1 MLIYGKL
8 NSVNNTNKMKNIKQ
22 IKKYSLLFFVT
33 IFCLISFHGT
43 DSSNYNK
50 IGRRLSEKLK
60 TNSFED
66 KILVWVYFKDKG
78 ENLSIKL
85 TKPEKFLTQRAID
98 RRRKV
103 RPYNELVD
111 SRDLPLRYSYID
123 EIHKLGIKIKNKSK
137 WINAVSCYVNKYQ
150 ISKLIEKEFVGKVD
164 LVAAFKKSKDNLEYN
179 NNIPD
184 INTNQ
189 NNGNYETHLFNYGD
203 SYLQSSIINVPIA
216 HDSGY
221 MGQGILIASF
231 DAGFDNLSHP
241 CFDSM
246 LVRGIRTYDFV
257 NGDTNVANE
266 PGQMGEGSHGTRTL
280 SLVAGFHPG
289 NLISPAFRS
298 KYILAKTENTDS
310 ETPVEED
317 NWIAAAE
324 WADSLGADIITSSLG
339 YVEMDSGSIRSY
351 DWTWM
356 NGDSCVITIGADL
369 AVSRGIIVVNSA
381 GNRWFHETHNTL
393 VAPSDGDSVIAT
405 GSIGFDGL
413 RSAFSSVGL
422 SVDGRIKP
430 DFMAV
435 GDGNLTAKPGPGSI
449 GYTNLGSGTS
459 FSCPMAA
466 GVCAIILSANPNLT
480 PMQVINILKQT
491 SSNSSS
497 PNRLIGW
504 GTVNAWAS
512 VQLALNSIYVSGNSK
527 IVKDYSLEQNYPNPF
542 NPVTTISFSIRK
554 SGFVKLMVY
563 DVLGK
568 EITTLLN
575 ENKIPGEYKI
585 SFDGEALPSGVYF
598 YRIEIHSDNKGAS
611 DFVDVKKMLLIK

>member
-1 MLIYGKL
+1 
-8 NSVNNTNKMKNIKQ
+8 MKNIKQ
-22 IKKYSLLFFVT
+22 IKKYSLLFFIT
-33 IFCLISFHGT
+33 IFCLISFHGI
-43 DSSNYNK
+43 DSSNNHK
-50 IGRRLSEKLK
+50 ISWRLTEILK
-60 TNSFED
+60 TNSFES
-66 KILVWVYFKDKG
+66 KILVWIYFSDKG
-78 ENLSIKL
+78 DNISIKL
-85 TKPEKFLTQRAID
+85 ERPEEFLTRRAID

-103 RPYNELVD
+103 RPISELVD
-111 SRDLPLRYSYID
+111 FRDLPLEYSYID
-123 EIHKLGIKIKNKSK
+123 EIRRLGIKIKNKSK
-137 WINAVSCYVNKYQ
+137 WINAVSCYVNKLQ
-150 ISKLIEKEFVGKVD
+150 ISKIVEKEFVEKVE
-164 LVAAFKKSKDNLEYN
+164 LVAVFKKSKDNLEFNN
-179 NNIPD
+179 NNISEVK
-184 INTNQ
+184 TNQ
-189 NNGNYETHLFNYGD
+189 NNGNPKSHLFNYGD
-203 SYLQSSIINVPIA
+203 SYLQSDIINVPTA

-221 MGQGILIASF
+221 TGQGILIASF

-298 KYILAKTENTDS
+298 KYILAKTENTES

-356 NGDSCVITIGADL
+356 NGDSCVITIGADI
-369 AVSRGIIVVNSA
+369 AVNRGIIVVNSA

-393 VAPSDGDSVIAT
+393 VAPSDGDSVIAV
-405 GSIGFDGL
+405 GSIGFDGS
-413 RSAFSSVGL
+413 RSVFSSVGL
-422 SVDGRIKP
+422 TIDNRVKP

-435 GDGNLTAKPGPGSI
+435 GDGNLTAKPGPGST

-459 FSCPMAA
+459 FSCPMTA

-512 VQLALNSIYVSGNSK
+512 VQLALNSIYVSGNSNT
-527 IVKDYSLEQNYPNPF
+527 VKDFSLEQNYPNPF
-542 NPVTTISFSIRK
+542 NPKTTISFSLRK
-554 SGFVKLMVY
+554 SGFVKLKVY

-568 EITTLLN
+568 EITTLLS
-575 ENKIPGEYKI
+575 EKKQPGIYKVR
-585 SFDGEALPSGVYF
+585 FDGEALPSGAYY
-598 YRIEIHSDNKGAS
+598 YRIEIQSDKKEES
-611 DFVDVKKMLLIK
+611 DFVDVKKMILIK

>member
-1 MLIYGKL
+1 
-8 NSVNNTNKMKNIKQ
+8 MKNIKQ
-22 IKKYSLLFFVT
+22 IKKYSLLFFIT
-33 IFCLISFHGT
+33 IFCLISFHGI

-50 IGRRLSEKLK
+50 INRRLSEILK
-60 TNSFED
+60 TNSFEN
-66 KILVWVYFKDKG
+66 KILIWVYFKDKG
-78 ENLSIKL
+78 DNIFLKL
-85 TKPEKFLTQRAID
+85 AKPEEFLTQRAID

-103 RPYNELVD
+103 RSNNELVD
-111 SRDLPLRYSYID
+111 YRDLPLRYSYID

-137 WINAVSCYVNKYQ
+137 WINGVSCYVNKYQ
-150 ISKLIEKEFVGKVD
+150 ISKIIEKDFVEKID
-164 LVAAFKKSKDNLEYN
+164 LVAAFNKSKNNLEFN

-189 NNGNYETHLFNYGD
+189 NHGNLESHLFNYGD
-203 SYLQSSIINVPIA
+203 SYLQSQIINVPIA

-221 MGQGILIASF
+221 TGQGVLIASF
-231 DAGFDNLSHP
+231 DAGFDNLNHP

-246 LVRGIRTYDFV
+246 LVRGIRAYDFV

-356 NGDSCVITIGADL
+356 NGDSCVITIGADI

-381 GNRWFHETHNTL
+381 GNRWFHESHNTL
-393 VAPSDGDSVIAT
+393 IAPADGDSVIAT
-405 GSIGFDGL
+405 GSIGFNGL
-413 RSAFSSVGL
+413 RSVFSSVGL
-422 SVDGRIKP
+422 TVDGRIKP

-435 GDGNLTAKPGPGSI
+435 GDGNLTAKPGSGSI
-449 GYTNLGSGTS
+449 GYTTLGSGTS
-459 FSCPMAA
+459 FSCPMVA

-491 SSNSSS
+491 SSNSPS

-512 VQLALNSIYVSGNSK
+512 VQLALNSIYVSGNST

-542 NPVTTISFSIRK
+542 NPVTTISFSIRN
-554 SGFVKLMVY
+554 SGFVKLKIFDM
-563 DVLGK
+563 LGK
-568 EITTLLN
+568 EITTLLSEKKN
-575 ENKIPGEYKI
+575 PGEYKLN
-585 SFDGEALPSGVYF
+585 FDGSAFPSGAYF
-598 YRIEIHSDNKGAS
+598 YRIEIQSNKKDVN
-611 DFVDVKKMLLIK
+611 DFVDVRKMLLIK